1 MRRSLMLRLIAKL
14 LKILNSESDP
24 GQISFAFCFAMI
36 LGLTPF
42 YSLHNILVLF
52 LVLILRV
59 NLSAFILGWAFFSGV
74 AYLLDPL
81 FNRLGLWILT
91 AGFLEGLWTSLYN
104 ITLFRME
111 KFYNSIV
118 MGSLFFSIVL
128 FVPLYIASNMGIRR
142 YRDHVLAW
150 IEKTRVMKLLKA
162 SKLYHAYQTISGLRG
177 TS

>member
-1 MRRSLMLRLIAKL
+1 MLRLIAKL
-14 LKILNSESDP
+14 LKVLNSESDP
-24 GQISFAFCFAMI
+24 SQISLAFCLAMV

-42 YSLHNILVLF
+42 YSLHNILILF
-52 LVLILRV
+52 LVLVLRV

-81 FNRLGLWILT
+81 FNRLGLWLLT
-91 AGFLEGLWTSLYN
+91 LGSLQGLWTSLYN
-104 ITLFRME
+104 TTVFRLE
-111 KFYNSIV
+111 KFYNSVV

-128 FVPLYIASNMGIRR
+128 FIPLYSASNIGIRR

-162 SKLYHAYQTISGLRG
+162 SKLYHMYQTVSGLRG
-177 TS
+177 AS

>member
-1 MRRSLMLRLIAKL
+1 MLRLAAKL
-14 LKILNSESDP
+14 LKVLNSESDP
-24 GQISFAFCFAMI
+24 GQISLGFCLAMI

-42 YSLHNILVLF
+42 YSLHNILVVF

-91 AGFLEGLWTSLYN
+91 AGFLQGVWTTLYN
-104 ITLFRME
+104 ITLFRLE
-111 KFYNSIV
+111 NFSNTIV
-118 MGSLFFSIVL
+118 MGSFFFSIVL
-128 FVPLYIASNMGIRR
+128 FIPLYIASNMGIRR

-150 IEKTRVMKLLKA
+150 IQKTRVMQFLKA

>member
-1 MRRSLMLRLIAKL
+1 MLRLIAKL
-14 LKILNSESDP
+14 LKVLNSESDP
-24 GQISFAFCFAMI
+24 SQISLAFCLAMV

-42 YSLHNILVLF
+42 YSLHNILILF
-52 LVLILRV
+52 LVLVLRV

-81 FNRLGLWILT
+81 FNRLGLWLLT
-91 AGFLEGLWTSLYN
+91 LGSLQGLWTSLYN
-104 ITLFRME
+104 TNVFRLE
-111 KFYNSIV
+111 KFYNSVV

-128 FVPLYIASNMGIRR
+128 FIPLYSASNIGIRR

-162 SKLYHAYQTISGLRG
+162 SKLYHMYQTVSGLRG
-177 TS
+177 AS

>member
-1 MRRSLMLRLIAKL
+1 MLRLVAKL
-14 LKILNSESDP
+14 LKVLNSESDP
-24 GQISFAFCFAMI
+24 SQISLAFCLAMV

-52 LVLILRV
+52 LVLILRA

-81 FNRLGLWILT
+81 FDRLGLWILT
-91 AGFLEGLWTSLYN
+91 SAALQGLWTSLYN
-104 ITLFRME
+104 TTIFRLE
-111 KFYNSIV
+111 KFYNSVV

-128 FVPLYIASNMGIRR
+128 FIPLYIVSNIGIRR

-177 TS
+177 AS

>member
-1 MRRSLMLRLIAKL
+1 MLRLIAKL
-14 LKILNSESDP
+14 LKVLNSESDP
-24 GQISFAFCFAMI
+24 SQISLAFCLAMV

-42 YSLHNILVLF
+42 YSLHNILILF
-52 LVLILRV
+52 LVLVLRV

-81 FNRLGLWILT
+81 FNRLGLWLLT
-91 AGFLEGLWTSLYN
+91 LGSLQGLWTSLYN
-104 ITLFRME
+104 TTIFRLE
-111 KFYNSIV
+111 KFYNSVV

-128 FVPLYIASNMGIRR
+128 FIPLYSASNIGIRR

-162 SKLYHAYQTISGLRG
+162 SKLYHMYQTVSGLRG
-177 TS
+177 AS